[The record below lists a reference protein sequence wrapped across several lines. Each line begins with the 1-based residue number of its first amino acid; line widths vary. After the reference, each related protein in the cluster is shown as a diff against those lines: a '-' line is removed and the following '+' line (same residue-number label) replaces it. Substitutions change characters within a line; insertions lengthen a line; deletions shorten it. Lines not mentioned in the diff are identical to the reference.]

1 MEESFVS
8 LYAKDFVRMAARA
21 ELRPLEPSVLP
32 KRMAEARVH
41 AHVMDAKKGG
51 GHLEALIVR
60 LRDEACRPASSYR
73 LAINLEAGRNRQLF
87 LVSVAD
93 ALSRPE

>member
-21 ELRPLEPSVLP
+21 AVRPLEPTVLP
-32 KRMAEARVH
+32 KRMADARIH
-41 AHVMDAKKGG
+41 ARVMDAKKGG

-60 LRDEACRPASSYR
+60 LRDEACRPASYYR
-73 LAINLEAGRNRQLF
+73 LPIDLGAGRDRQLF
-87 LVSVAD
+87 LTSVAD
-93 ALSRPE
+93 SLSQPE